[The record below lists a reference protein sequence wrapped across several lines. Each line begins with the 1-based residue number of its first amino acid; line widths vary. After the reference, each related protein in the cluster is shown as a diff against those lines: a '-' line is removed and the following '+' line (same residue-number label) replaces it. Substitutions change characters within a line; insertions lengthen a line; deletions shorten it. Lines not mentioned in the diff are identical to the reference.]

1 MGRYTLGRLLQACAV
16 LFAVSIGIFVLIY
29 LSGDPVR
36 TMVPLDARPSDV
48 EAIRAYF
55 GLDKPVHIQYILFVR
70 NALHGDLGHSF
81 KYRQD
86 SLKLVLHRLPATFTL
101 AVTSVILAV
110 AVALP
115 LGIISATRRG
125 TVIDN
130 LATGMSLLGISTPG
144 FWLGILLILLFAER
158 LRWLP
163 PSGRDSPSSLILP
176 AVTMAAAQ
184 IGMITRLLRRC
195 MLEALSQDYITT
207 ARAKGL
213 KERSINYGHA
223 LRNALIPTVTVIGL
237 NLGTLI
243 GGSVIIETVFAWP
256 GVGWL
261 MNEAISARDL
271 PLIRADVLVMA
282 VVITFINL
290 AVDVSYCYL
299 DPRIRYQ

>member
-1 MGRYTLGRLLQACAV
+1 
-16 LFAVSIGIFVLIY
+16 VSIGIFFLIY
-29 LSGDPVR
+29 LSGDPVS
-36 TMVPLDARPSDV
+36 TMVPLDARPADV

-55 GLDKPVHIQYILFVR
+55 GLDQPLHIQYLVFVR

-86 SLKLVLHRLPATFTL
+86 SLNLVLRRLPATFTL
-101 AVTSVILAV
+101 AATSVIV
-110 AVALP
+110 AVAIAVP

-125 TVIDN
+125 TLLDN
-130 LATGMSLLGISTPG
+130 LATSLSLLGISTPQ
-144 FWLGILLILLFAER
+144 FWLGILLILLFADR

-163 PSGRDSPSSLILP
+163 PSGREGPSSLIMP
-176 AVTMAAAQ
+176 AATMAAAQ

-195 MLEALSQDYITT
+195 MLEALGQDYITT

-213 KERSINYGHA
+213 KERVVHYRHA
-223 LRNALIPTVTVIGL
+223 LRNALIPVVTVIGL

-261 MNEAISARDL
+261 MNEAINARDL

-282 VVITFINL
+282 IIITFINL
-290 AVDVSYCYL
+290 VVDVSYCYL
-299 DPRIRYQ
+299 DPRIRYR

>member
-1 MGRYTLGRLLQACAV
+1 MGRYILGRLLQAFAV
-16 LFAVSIGIFVLIY
+16 LFAVSIGIFLLIY
-29 LSGDPVR
+29 LSGDPVS
-36 TMVPLDARPSDV
+36 TMVPLNARPSDV